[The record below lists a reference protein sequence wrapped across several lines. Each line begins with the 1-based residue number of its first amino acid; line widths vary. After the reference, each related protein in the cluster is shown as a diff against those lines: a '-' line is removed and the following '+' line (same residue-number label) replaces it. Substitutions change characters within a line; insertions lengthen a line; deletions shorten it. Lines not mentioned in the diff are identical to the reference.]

1 MLFLKIILQVNKRQ
15 DRQALLMPNNK
26 DILMRKADVLTI
38 EHNISSKIKSS
49 YKLSLT

>member
-38 EHNISSKIKSS
+38 EHILSKIKSS